1 MPPILAAFFCFVDV
15 NVAVICQATARGQRR
30 LGYHLAHILWAKN
43 SLELPLEIGSGNCKN
58 YLAYQYPSGHTKKLY
73 NNKAPN

>member
-30 LGYHLAHILWAKN
+30 LGYHSSSYFMGQEFTGITTRNRKR
-43 SLELPLEIGSGNCKN
+43 
-58 YLAYQYPSGHTKKLY
+58 KL
-73 NNKAPN
+73 